1 VVNDALLGII
11 PVTVE
16 YFNLIGEDKLTQ
28 ILEFRDLGIQ
38 EFGDFG
44 ILELR
49 DRGLP
54 IPPFANSSIH

>member
-1 VVNDALLGII
+1 MN
-11 PVTVE
+11 T
-16 YFNLIGEDKLTQ
+16 NS
-28 ILEFRDLGIQ
+28 GIQ

-54 IPPFANSSIH
+54 IPQFANSSIP